1 MNTRVIDVPSLHAP
15 MIHFL
20 ASVFRMFHRVIGVTA
35 PEPGHDER
43 SFVFM
48 WLALIVF
55 VLLFCWLLLY
65 LMANMF

>member
-1 MNTRVIDVPSLHAP
+1 

-20 ASVFRMFHRVIGVTA
+20 AKLFRMIHRVIGITA
-35 PEPGHDER
+35 PEPGDNER

-55 VLLFCWLLLY
+55 ILSFCGFLFY
-65 LMANMF
+65 LMANVF

>member
-1 MNTRVIDVPSLHAP
+1 

-20 ASVFRMFHRVIGVTA
+20 AKLFRMIHRVIGITA
-35 PEPGHDER
+35 PAPGYNEQ

-55 VLLFCWLLLY
+55 ILLFCGCLFY
-65 LMANMF
+65 LMVNVF